1 MTEKTVGIYK
11 PSAICEDMFCSNWIT
26 KKSWKDVSVQSVQI
40 NNCNYVK
47 ERKEK
52 DSHLYRGH
60 KLFLS
65 EDWFEVVRVNCGIA
79 SISPFIINIL
89 LPSKS
94 VWFGAKTTRMESNN
108 KIELREILGPS
119 IYVIYKSTCLEI
131 MSLQWN
137 HLQIIQACL
146 PRRPPFLQHVLWQCC
161 NHPGILSS
169 TVEMLLFNSVFY
181 DGVTSVSVSTL
192 KPLLRVIGVLPLK
205 SQAFPKLSVCI

>member
-1 MTEKTVGIYK
+1 MTEKTVGVYK
-11 PSAICEDMFCSNWIT
+11 PSAICKDMFCSNWIT

-47 ERKEK
+47 EKKEK

-65 EDWFEVVRVNCGIA
+65 EDWFEVVKVK
-79 SISPFIINIL
+79 INIL

-119 IYVIYKSTCLEI
+119 I
-131 MSLQWN
+131 
-137 HLQIIQACL
+137 
-146 PRRPPFLQHVLWQCC
+146 
-161 NHPGILSS
+161 
-169 TVEMLLFNSVFY
+169 
-181 DGVTSVSVSTL
+181 
-192 KPLLRVIGVLPLK
+192 
-205 SQAFPKLSVCI
+205 